1 MALSKKMLYLVL
13 ALLVVALV
21 AAGCAGSK
29 TTNTAGTPGTTAKG
43 PGGAGGPGATAAKAV
58 NLVAYYPL
66 NKDHKYI
73 ADYLVALGKQYPD
86 KMSVE
91 VNDMQSADGRKKWSK
106 SGLSCAGV
114 FINGKTRWEV
124 LRDGKKENVDFLK
137 RMGSFWDKAD
147 FEAVVKQVMA
157 DPSKTPVAPSAKGKP
172 KKKPAAEGSEAGEG
186 AAKAAAPVTP
196 AKGK

>member
-1 MALSKKMLYLVL
+1 VALSKKMLYLVL

-29 TTNTAGTPGTTAKG
+29 TPAPAAK
-43 PGGAGGPGATAAKAV
+43 PAAATAVKI
-58 NLVAYYPL
+58 VAYYPL

-73 ADYLVALGKQYPD
+73 ADYLVALGKKHPD
-86 KMSVE
+86 QIKVE
-91 VNDMQSADGRKKWSK
+91 VVDMQSPDGRTKWRT

-114 FINGKTRWEV
+114 FVNGKTRWEV

-137 RMGSFWDKAD
+137 RMGSFWDQAD
-147 FEAVVKQVMA
+147 FEAVVKQVME
-157 DPSKTPVAPSAKGKP
+157 DPSKTPVVPSAKGKP
-172 KKKPAAEGSEAGEG
+172 KKKPAAEGSEAGNG
-186 AAKAAAPVTP
+186 AAPAAAPAKP